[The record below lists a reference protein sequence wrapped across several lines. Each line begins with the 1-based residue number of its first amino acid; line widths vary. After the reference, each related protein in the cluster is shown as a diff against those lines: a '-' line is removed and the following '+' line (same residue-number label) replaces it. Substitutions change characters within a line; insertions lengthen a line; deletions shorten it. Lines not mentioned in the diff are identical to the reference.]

1 MYKCNMKL
9 LYIKEFFCTWTEL
22 LNFKITLLLANLHMI
37 GSSLVLNALI
47 FPDDI
52 LDDNQLVAILLSA
65 VSELNIG
72 AKTIKF
78 W

>member
-1 MYKCNMKL
+1 
-9 LYIKEFFCTWTEL
+9 
-22 LNFKITLLLANLHMI
+22 MI

-72 AKTIKF
+72 AKTITF
-78 W
+78 